1 MVETCLTSL
10 LTLKAIAMS
19 LYHIV
24 GCDVLLAVWVKH
36 TTVVLLVP
44 PQASSGEG
52 GPVGPES
59 LMGVD
64 AGWGTENDLVPP
76 TKSRSVKVQ
85 PKPLLSEGRKVC
97 LRTLHMCTITPTRPF
112 VPTLTPPFVPTP
124 TPPFVP
130 TPPLLPTPTPPFVP
144 TPTPPSV
151 SDHLSCPHL

>member
-97 LRTLHMCTITPTRPF
+97 LRTLHMCTITGLS
-112 VPTLTPPFVPTP
+112 TLCV
-124 TPPFVP
+124 PPFVP